1 LRGFFV
7 NIIRVD
13 PPNPRNLRSI
23 PFLAEK
29 FVLMIE
35 NIEKILL
42 IRLGSL
48 GDVVLTLPVVEAVR
62 NSFPNAYITMLV
74 GDKCADIVSA
84 DPRFDEII
92 VIKRDA
98 KGKDGLVEMRRVI
111 ALLRDRKFDV
121 SIDMQRKFRTAY
133 LAYQGKVKTR
143 IGYHQPGGFLCNVKI
158 PDKINK
164 LSVDRNLDLIKP
176 LGIDSADR
184 IPKIHLSDK
193 DRDFAKKIFEPYSLL
208 SGKKVLGI
216 FPGAGWRPKCWM
228 PDRFAKVAD
237 LAMQNDNARVI
248 IFCGPGEA
256 DIVDEVVSNMKAEP
270 IAMKEKVT
278 QRQLSAMI
286 ERCDVM
292 LSNDTGPMHI
302 SVAVGTATIALFG
315 PGDHIKFQ
323 PIGERHA
330 TIRKDVP
337 CSPCKQLDKCKDNI
351 CMKSITVDEVWEA
364 ISNRLRAID

>member
-1 LRGFFV
+1 
-7 NIIRVD
+7 
-13 PPNPRNLRSI
+13 
-23 PFLAEK
+23 
-29 FVLMIE
+29 M
-35 NIEKILL
+35 EKILL

-62 NSFPNAYITMLV
+62 NSFPYAYIAMLV

-84 DPRFDEII
+84 DPRFNEVI

-98 KGKDGLVEMRRVI
+98 KGKEGLAEMRRVI
-111 ALLRDRKFDV
+111 GLLRERKFDV
-121 SIDMQRKFRTAY
+121 SIDMQRKFRSAY

-164 LSVDRNLDLIKP
+164 HSVDRNLDLIKP

-184 IPKIHLSDK
+184 VPKIHLSDE
-193 DRDFAKKIFEPYSLL
+193 DRDFAKKTFESYNL
-208 SGKKVLGI
+208 SSDEKVLGI
-216 FPGAGWRPKCWM
+216 FPGAGWRPRCWM
-228 PDRFAKVAD
+228 PERFAEVAD

-270 IAMKEKVT
+270 IVMREKVT
-278 QRQLSAMI
+278 QCQLSAMI

-302 SVAVGTATIALFG
+302 SVAVGTTTVALFG
-315 PGDHIKFQ
+315 PGNHIKFQ

-330 TIRKDVP
+330 TIRKNVL
-337 CSPCKQLDKCKDNI
+337 CSPCKQFTDKCKDNI
-351 CMKSITVDEVWEA
+351 CMKLITVDEVWEA
-364 ISNRLRAID
+364 VHQRLAK